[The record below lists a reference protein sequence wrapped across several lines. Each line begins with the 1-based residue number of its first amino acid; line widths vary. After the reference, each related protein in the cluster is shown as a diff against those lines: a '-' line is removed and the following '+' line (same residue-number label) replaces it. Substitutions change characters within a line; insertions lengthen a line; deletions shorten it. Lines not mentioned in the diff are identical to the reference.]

1 AVLARRERPW
11 RLGYCGSSAGAEH
24 GKPAA
29 LVRPM
34 LYVAKARL
42 GEQVAEFLGRVLI
55 RVLGMNA
62 LAGGKAPPSCGPAYE
77 HIALRL
83 QEHLDARVGF
93 IVVRHVGPVI
103 HLEVA
108 AQQLVYVSQQ
118 VEIECGGQSQ
128 RVVIGRLEYS
138 ALLETVDSHQQAPAG
153 AGGADA

>member
-55 RVLGMNA
+55 RVLGRKA
-62 LAGGKAPPSCGPAYE
+62 LAGGRAPLSCRPAYE
-77 HIALRL
+77 HIGLRL
-83 QEHLDARVGF
+83 QEHLAARGGF
-93 IVVRHVGPVI
+93 IVVRQVGLVI
-103 HLEVA
+103 HLQVA
-108 AQQLVYVSQQ
+108 AQQLAYVSPP
-118 VEIECGGQSQ
+118 G
-128 RVVIGRLEYS
+128 
-138 ALLETVDSHQQAPAG
+138 
-153 AGGADA
+153 